1 MPSSKLTI
9 KFNDMT
15 DNSLVDG
22 FNKVTLGSQPTSDAF
37 VVNSY
42 GGYSKKGYA
51 PYNPKK
57 KNQDVLV
64 MAEDPRTRSLLLSV
78 MDGSVLSMLSTADYL
93 IYKRAQFFYRNSYP
107 YNCRR
112 LGQQSEAYMCMYRF
126 FH

>member
-1 MPSSKLTI
+1 
-9 KFNDMT
+9 MT

-64 MAEDPRTRSLLLSV
+64 MAEDPKTRSLLLSV
-78 MDGSVLSMLSTADYL
+78 MDGYVMPLA
-93 IYKRAQFFYRNSYP
+93 
-107 YNCRR
+107 
-112 LGQQSEAYMCMYRF
+112 
-126 FH
+126 

>member
-1 MPSSKLTI
+1 MSE
-9 KFNDMT
+9 
-15 DNSLVDG
+15 NSLVEG
-22 FNKVTLGSQPTSDAF
+22 LNKVSLKIQPSSDVF

-78 MDGSVLSMLSTADYL
+78 MDGFVLSMRIYIFLVASTPPISL
-93 IYKRAQFFYRNSYP
+93 QIF
-107 YNCRR
+107 
-112 LGQQSEAYMCMYRF
+112 LVV
-126 FH
+126 

>member
-1 MPSSKLTI
+1 MSE
-9 KFNDMT
+9 
-15 DNSLVDG
+15 NSLVEG
-22 FNKVTLGSQPTSDAF
+22 LNKVSLKIQPSSDVF

-78 MDGSVLSMLSTADYL
+78 MDGSVLSMRIYIFLVASTPPISL
-93 IYKRAQFFYRNSYP
+93 QIF
-107 YNCRR
+107 
-112 LGQQSEAYMCMYRF
+112 LVV
-126 FH
+126 